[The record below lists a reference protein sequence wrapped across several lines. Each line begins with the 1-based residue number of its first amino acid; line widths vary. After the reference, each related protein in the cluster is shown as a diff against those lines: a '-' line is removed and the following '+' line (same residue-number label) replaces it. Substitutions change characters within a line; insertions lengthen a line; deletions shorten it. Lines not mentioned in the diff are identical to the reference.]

1 MLAASLGGRDIE
13 KQSGIVTKLYVVSYF
28 ARSAIRSGETQ
39 IFGGIPG
46 FDRVTSLGWVRTLIL
61 YQWQLD
67 THVGE
72 VLPKNQA
79 LPPWCG
85 VEST

>member
-46 FDRVTSLGWVRTLIL
+46 FDRVTSLG
-61 YQWQLD
+61 
-67 THVGE
+67 
-72 VLPKNQA
+72 
-79 LPPWCG
+79 
-85 VEST
+85 